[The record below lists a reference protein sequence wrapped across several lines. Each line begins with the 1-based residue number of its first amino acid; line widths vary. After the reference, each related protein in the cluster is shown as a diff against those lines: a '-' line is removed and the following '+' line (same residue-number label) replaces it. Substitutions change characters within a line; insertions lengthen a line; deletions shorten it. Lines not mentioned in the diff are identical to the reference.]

1 MPRVK
6 LGPRKEVI
14 VKRLPSWSVLR
25 FFVLSVAISG
35 LPTTGIAQTRTPLVL
50 VPGYISTKLLV
61 TVENQ
66 TVAPDCPA
74 SGTFGS
80 WFLSDQSNGF
90 SHACR
95 DKLMTLVYNRQPS
108 VPMSQ
113 RFSEQPGV
121 TVTIQDYGTIESCP
135 CPYYEDLYALLEA
148 NGYTRNLDIRVA
160 GYDWRLTPDMGGFLQ
175 RTIGLIEQTYA
186 DNGNTPVH
194 LLAHSNGPLY
204 AHYLLTHT
212 SQAWKNKFIHG
223 FTSIAGNLPGSGLM
237 YSWLFTGFNISDVS
251 YPVDAVSAKVSA
263 LMFQS
268 HPATYMSISD
278 PAVFKNQEVIVQA
291 GSAIYTP
298 QHYRKLFRDAGLL
311 LAEELGAYYIGFV
324 KFRNPAFFPNVDA
337 YAEKGSGLDTPVGIS
352 LPDLTVGQLVDDT
365 TEFFFLPGDS
375 SEEYITTDS
384 VVAWEKMDCFR
395 FELNDNPGVD
405 HVGLATAP
413 AVMARLLTNLQRPRS
428 VCPGH

>member
-1 MPRVK
+1 VNSVR
-6 LGPRKEVI
+6 GKEVI
-14 VKRLPSWSVLR
+14 LKRLTSGSVLR
-25 FFVLSVAISG
+25 FFVLSVAITG

-50 VPGYISTKLLV
+50 FPGYISTKLLV
-61 TVENQ
+61 AVKNQ

-80 WFLSDQSNGF
+80 WIFSDQSNGF
-90 SHACR
+90 SPACR

-121 TVTIQDYGTIESCP
+121 TVTIKDYGTIESCP
-135 CPYYEDLYALLEA
+135 CPFYEDLYALLEA

-204 AHYLLTHT
+204 AQYLLTHT

-223 FTSIAGNLPGSGLM
+223 FTSIAGNLPGQGLL
-237 YSWLFTGFNISDVS
+237 YSFLFTGFNINDAS

-268 HPATYMSISD
+268 HPATYMSASD
-278 PAVFKNQEVIVQA
+278 PAVFKNQEVVIQA
-291 GSAIYTP
+291 GSVTYTP
-298 QHYRKLFRDAGLL
+298 QHYRKLFRDAGMH
-311 LAEELGAYYIGFV
+311 LAVELGAYYIGFV
-324 KFRNPAFFPNVDA
+324 KFRNPPFFPNVDV
-337 YAEKGSGLDTPVGIS
+337 YAEKGSGLDTVVGMG

-375 SEEYITTDS
+375 NQEYITNDS
-384 VVAWEKMDCFR
+384 VAAWEKMDCFG

-405 HVGLATAP
+405 HVSLATAP

-428 VCPGH
+428 VCPDH